1 MSGLPQLIMK
11 RPDITDLPPIVLKD
25 GMELLHHREGCGM
38 EEIWE
43 SVIESAFEHHYKF
56 SFLIK
61 AGDYKP
67 EHVLYLSHRGRI
79 IATATAVESPTFP
92 GVGWYRMVAVHK
104 DAQGL
109 GAGRIIGL
117 AALHA
122 LRERGYT
129 TAMLS
134 TDDERLP
141 AISMYL
147 SLGFEPY
154 CNHESHEE
162 RWNKVLTALGRK

>member
-1 MSGLPQLIMK
+1 MSGLPQLLMK
-11 RPDITDLPPIVLKD
+11 KANISKLPPILLKN
-25 GMELLHHREGCGM
+25 GMELIHHREGVGM
-38 EEIWE
+38 EAEWE
-43 SVIESAFEHHYKF
+43 AIIESAFERHYSF
-56 SFLIK
+56 SFMIK

-67 EHVLYLSHRGRI
+67 EHVLYLTHNSRF
-79 IATATAVESPTFP
+79 IATASAVESPMFP
-92 GVGWYRMVAVHK
+92 GVGWYRMVGVRK

-109 GAGRIIGL
+109 GAGTTIAL

-122 LRERGYT
+122 LRDRGYT
-129 TAMLS
+129 EAMLS

-154 CNHESHEE
+154 YTHESHKE
-162 RWNKVLTALGRK
+162 RWEKVLAALKKG

>member
-11 RPDITDLPPIVLKD
+11 KADLSSLPPLVLKE
-25 GMELLHHREGCGM
+25 GMELLCHKENCGM

-43 SVIESAFEHHYKF
+43 EVIESAFGRHYSF

-67 EHVLYLSHRGRI
+67 EHVLYLSYKGKI
-79 IATATAVESPTFP
+79 IATATAVESPSFP
-92 GVGWYRMVAVHK
+92 GEGWYRMIAVHK

-109 GAGRIIGL
+109 GAGKIICQ

-122 LRERGYT
+122 LRERGYKS
-129 TAMLS
+129 AMLS

-141 AISMYL
+141 ALSLYL

-154 CNHESHEE
+154 MCHESHEE
-162 RWNKVLTALGRK
+162 RWSKVFEALKQ